1 MMILAQD
8 KSCLINEYQI
18 SMICIDENKIVAIQ
32 KNDMG
37 YELGT
42 YADKNRAQDVLYD
55 IIEAYETDEN
65 YKMVFEMP
73 LE

>member
-8 KSCLINEYQI
+8 RKCLINEYQI
-18 SMICIDENKIVAIQ
+18 SMICIDDNKVVAIQ

-37 YELGT
+37 YELGEYSST
-42 YADKNRAQDVLYD
+42 ERAQDVLQE

-65 YKMVFEMP
+65 YKTVFVMP
-73 LE
+73 ED